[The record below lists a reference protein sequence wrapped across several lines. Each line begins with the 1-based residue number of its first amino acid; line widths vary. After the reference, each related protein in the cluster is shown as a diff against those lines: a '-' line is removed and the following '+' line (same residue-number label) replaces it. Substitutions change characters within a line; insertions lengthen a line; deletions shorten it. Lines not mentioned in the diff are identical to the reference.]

1 MSQPLCLFQELRPVA
16 TSEARNE
23 VPAGDY
29 ILRKSGIREM
39 VLVLWKEV
47 DDGNWGQLAFSPAT

>member
-1 MSQPLCLFQELRPVA
+1 MA